1 MYHSRVRSTLE
12 FAAMVFHGNL
22 TKEHSRQIEMVLAI
36 IMALQNLNLEQLDTQ
51 REMLSLLKSVLETLI
66 IDHSKQQALHEET

>member
-1 MYHSRVRSTLE
+1 
-12 FAAMVFHGNL
+12 MVFHGNL